1 MAINFENS
9 KSTNFKNISM
19 MKNQTKSDTNYTEL
33 TVEQQQT
40 IRGWGGTRPPRMRVP
55 RVPKRPRRQL

>member
-1 MAINFENS
+1 
-9 KSTNFKNISM
+9 